1 MKSYI
6 KRISA
11 GLLALFMVLSLVP
24 VFISAAPAS
33 NKITTTATG
42 YDEAS
47 DVSYSKHNVSG
58 KQVIANWGARG
69 EDCVFLSTYAEDF
82 YTGEYTFDS
91 LSSLSGGSSQ
101 SNASSSQLYKEL
113 QELLTSTHTFY
124 TYYDG
129 NKNVRNFYKYTDC
142 VSNDTSKVALLY
154 RGGLETSNWNSGNIW
169 NQEHVWP
176 QSKLSS
182 SEQIGDIMHLRPANP
197 SENSS
202 RGNTAYGEGSGYYDP
217 GISVRGDCAR
227 MVLYMYVRWGKTNT
241 WGSGGV
247 MQSADVLLDWMA
259 EDPVDTWEM
268 GRNDSVQS
276 ITGTRNV
283 FVDYPELAWLLF
295 GQDVPAGITTPSDN
309 GGLSANPG
317 GNTPPV
323 TQPPVTQPPVTQ
335 PPVTQPPVTQPP
347 VTQPPVTQPPV
358 TQPPV
363 TQPPVTQPPVTQP
376 PVTQPSGGTTTPPA
390 SQPGTSE
397 GTQTSTPSSTPAT
410 KPVQPA
416 PMATNPVNPDDFL
429 KDNDDDSSAIWVIIV
444 VAIVITLLGGGAAV
458 WFFVIKPKKTAA
470 AVPAEDAPAE
480 DVSEEVPAEVISVEE
495 TPVEETP
502 VEEVVED
509 TPAEPTEENE

>member
-1 MKSYI
+1 MKSYL
-6 KRISA
+6 KRLSA
-11 GLLALFMVLSLVP
+11 GLLALFMVVSLIP
-24 VFISAAPAS
+24 VSISAAPAS
-33 NKITTTATG
+33 SKLYSTPTG

-69 EDCVFLSTYAEDF
+69 EDCVFLSTYAEGF
-82 YTGEYTFDS
+82 YTGEYSFAT

-113 QELLTSTHTFY
+113 QELLTSKHTFY

-129 NKNVRNFYKYTDC
+129 NKNVRDYYKYTDC

-154 RGGLETSNWNSGNIW
+154 RCTMVSSTWDKGTTW

-176 QSKLSS
+176 QSKLSG

-202 RGNTAYGEGSGYYDP
+202 RGNTPYGEGSGYYNP
-217 GISVRGDCAR
+217 GPSVRGDCAR

-247 MQSADVLLDWMA
+247 MQSADVLLDWME

-309 GGLSANPG
+309 DGVNANPG
-317 GNTPPV
+317 GSTPPPAPITPPATQSPATNPPA

-335 PPVTQPPVTQPP
+335 PPATQAPATQPPVTQPP
-347 VTQPPVTQPPV
+347 V
-358 TQPPV
+358 
-363 TQPPVTQPPVTQP
+363 
-376 PVTQPSGGTTTPPA
+376 

-397 GTQTSTPSSTPAT
+397 GPQTSAPSSSPAT
-410 KPVQPA
+410 KPAQPA
-416 PMATNPVNPDDFL
+416 PMATNPVNPDDFF
-429 KDNDDDSSAIWVIIV
+429 KDNDDDSSTLWVIIV
-444 VAIVITLLGGGAAV
+444 AAIVIALAAGGVAV
-458 WFFVIKPKKTAA
+458 WFFVIKPKQNAAAA
-470 AVPAEDAPAE
+470 AVPAEDTPAEDISEEAPAE
-480 DVSEEVPAEVISVEE
+480 EAPAEEATEE
-495 TPVEETP
+495 TPE
-502 VEEVVED
+502 
-509 TPAEPTEENE
+509 EPTEENE